1 MNENNTTNTATGE
14 PVTEQAPAVDTTS
27 TTQATPTAPGLP
39 DGYLSGGYYATTDKG
54 DRYLRPELV
63 GSQARQLAAA
73 LDPLRPSDFNALLR
87 EMKKAKKKT
96 LPFEARQTAAAEML
110 PKALTLVRRKKA
122 PALLVKLIQ
131 ANLEAIKNDADWS
144 AYYRHLEAIGGYL
157 SMPAIIKE

>member
-1 MNENNTTNTATGE
+1 MINNTTNTATGE

-27 TTQATPTAPGLP
+27 TTQATPVTAPGLP

-54 DRYLRPELV
+54 DKYLRPEFV

>member
-1 MNENNTTNTATGE
+1 MINDTTNTATGE

>member
-1 MNENNTTNTATGE
+1 MTTNFDLNTATGE

-110 PKALTLVRRKKA
+110 PDRKS
-122 PALLVKLIQ
+122 VV
-131 ANLEAIKNDADWS
+131 
-144 AYYRHLEAIGGYL
+144 
-157 SMPAIIKE
+157 